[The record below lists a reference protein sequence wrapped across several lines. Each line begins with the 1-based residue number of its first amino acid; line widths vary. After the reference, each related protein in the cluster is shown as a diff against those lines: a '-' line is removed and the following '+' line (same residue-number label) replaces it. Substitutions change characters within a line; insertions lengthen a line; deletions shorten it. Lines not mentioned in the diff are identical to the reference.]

1 MIDDDAPGARPYDT
15 DKQDE
20 ADLGQGGPPVTA
32 MSDLAQ
38 QAIEDRRLADHD
50 ATQLLHTLAALPGN
64 HPSRP
69 AMREQAIEAWLPLAQ
84 HLAHRFSG
92 RGEPVEDLVQT
103 ATVGLIKAV
112 DKFDPARGVEFAAY
126 AVPTIVGEIKRHFRD
141 RTWDVRVPRRLQEL
155 RLVITEAAG
164 TLAQT
169 LGRSPTV
176 ADLAT
181 HLKMTEEEVI
191 EGLEGA
197 RAYHAVSLQTPAPTG
212 DRGTELGDLLGQD
225 DAELE
230 LAELR
235 VALAP
240 ALASLTQREQR
251 ILLMRF
257 YGNMTQ
263 SQIAERIG
271 ISQMHVSRL
280 LARAL
285 TTLRGELGDDE
296 STE

>member
-1 MIDDDAPGARPYDT
+1 M
-15 DKQDE
+15 
-20 ADLGQGGPPVTA
+20 TA
-32 MSDLAQ
+32 NLTAAQ
-38 QAIEDRRLADHD
+38 QQIIEERRVADHD
-50 ATQLLHTLAALPGN
+50 ATELLRTLAALPAT

-69 AMREQAIEAWLPLAQ
+69 SLRAQAIEAWLPLAQ

-92 RGEPVEDLVQT
+92 RGEPVEDLIQT

-112 DKFDPARGVEFAAY
+112 DKYDPTRGVEFAAY

-155 RLVITEAAG
+155 RLVIGEAAG
-164 TLAQT
+164 TLAQQ

-176 ADLAT
+176 ADLAA
-181 HLKMTEEEVI
+181 HLKLTEEEII

-212 DRGTELGDLLGQD
+212 DRGTELGDLLGSD
-225 DAELE
+225 DSELE

-240 ALASLTQREQR
+240 AMATLGEREQR

-285 TTLRGELGDDE
+285 AVLRTELAGTE
-296 STE
+296 SPA

>member
-1 MIDDDAPGARPYDT
+1 MTANMTATITPE
-15 DKQDE
+15 QQQILDE
-20 ADLGQGGPPVTA
+20 
-32 MSDLAQ
+32 
-38 QAIEDRRLADHD
+38 RRAADHD
-50 ATQLLHTLAALPGN
+50 ATQLLRTLSALPAN

-69 AMREQAIEAWLPLAQ
+69 ALRAQAIEAWLPLAQ

-92 RGEPVEDLVQT
+92 RGEPVEDLIQT

-112 DKFDPARGVEFAAY
+112 DKYDPERGVEFAAY

-155 RLVITEAAG
+155 RLVIGEAAG
-164 TLAQT
+164 TLAQQ

-176 ADLAT
+176 ADLAA
-181 HLKMTEEEVI
+181 HLKLSEEEVI

-197 RAYHAVSLQTPAPTG
+197 RAYHAVSLQTPSPSG
-212 DRGTELGDLLGQD
+212 DRGTELGDLLGAED
-225 DAELE
+225 SELE

-240 ALASLTQREQR
+240 ALARLNEREQR

-285 TTLRGELGDDE
+285 TTLRGQLAGADVPA
-296 STE
+296 

>member
-1 MIDDDAPGARPYDT
+1 M
-15 DKQDE
+15 
-20 ADLGQGGPPVTA
+20 TA
-32 MSDLAQ
+32 MTTLAQ
-38 QAIEDRRLADHD
+38 RQAAQRQTLDERRVADHD
-50 ATQLLHTLAALPGN
+50 ATQLLHTLAALPVH
-64 HPSRP
+64 HPSR
-69 AMREQAIEAWLPLAQ
+69 ATMRQQAIEAWLPLAQ

-92 RGEPVEDLVQT
+92 RGEPVEDLIQT

-112 DKFDPARGVEFAAY
+112 DKYDPNRGVEFAAY

-155 RLVITEAAG
+155 RLVISEAAG
-164 TLAQT
+164 TLSQT

-176 ADLAT
+176 ADLAQ

-212 DRGTELGDLLGQD
+212 DRGTELGDLLGSED
-225 DAELE
+225 SELE

-235 VALAP
+235 IALAP
-240 ALASLTQREQR
+240 AMAVLSQREQR

-285 TTLRGELGDDE
+285 TTLRGELGGDDVPPGR
-296 STE
+296 

>member
-1 MIDDDAPGARPYDT
+1 MTASRT
-15 DKQDE
+15 
-20 ADLGQGGPPVTA
+20 VTHEQ
-32 MSDLAQ
+32 LL
-38 QAIEDRRLADHD
+38 EERRVADHD
-50 ATQLLHTLAALPGN
+50 ATELLRTLAALPAS

-69 AMREQAIEAWLPLAQ
+69 SMRKQAIEAWIPLAQ

-92 RGEPVEDLVQT
+92 RGEPVDDLIQT

-112 DKFDPARGVEFAAY
+112 DKFDPGRGVEFAAY

-155 RLVITEAAG
+155 RLVIGDAAG
-164 TLAQT
+164 TLAQQ

-176 ADLAT
+176 ADLAA

-212 DRGTELGDLLGQD
+212 DRGTELGDLLGEED
-225 DAELE
+225 GELE

-240 ALASLTQREQR
+240 AMAALNEREQR
-251 ILLMRF
+251 IVLMRF

-285 TTLRGELGDDE
+285 DTLHGELGGE
-296 STE
+296 AARV

>member
-1 MIDDDAPGARPYDT
+1 MTAKTASVKVAKPSTTLEETP
-15 DKQDE
+15 
-20 ADLGQGGPPVTA
+20 ADQR
-32 MSDLAQ
+32 DLL
-38 QAIEDRRLADHD
+38 EERRLADRD
-50 ATQLLHTLAALPGN
+50 ATDLLRTLAALPVH
-64 HPSRP
+64 HPSR
-69 AMREQAIEAWLPLAQ
+69 ATLRRQAIEAWLPLAQ

-92 RGEPVEDLVQT
+92 RGEPVDDLIQT

-112 DKFDPARGVEFAAY
+112 DKFDPDRGVEFAAY

-141 RTWDVRVPRRLQEL
+141 HTWDVRVPRRLQEL
-155 RLVITEAAG
+155 RLVISEAAG
-164 TLAQT
+164 TLAQK

-176 ADLAT
+176 PDLAA
-181 HLKMTEEEVI
+181 HLKLTEEEII

-212 DRGTELGDLLGQD
+212 DRGTELGDLLGSD
-225 DAELE
+225 DNDME

-240 ALASLTQREQR
+240 ALATLTEREQR
-251 ILLMRF
+251 ILTMRF

-285 TTLRGELGDDE
+285 ATLRGEL
-296 STE
+296 TEDPLGN

>member
-1 MIDDDAPGARPYDT
+1 MTAN
-15 DKQDE
+15 
-20 ADLGQGGPPVTA
+20 VTV
-32 MSDLAQ
+32 AQ
-38 QAIEDRRLADHD
+38 EQILEERRVADHD
-50 ATQLLHTLAALPGN
+50 ATQLLRTLAALPDN

-69 AMREQAIEAWLPLAQ
+69 TMRDQAIEAWLPLAQ

-92 RGEPVEDLVQT
+92 RGEPVEDLIQT

-112 DKFDPARGVEFAAY
+112 DKYDPMRGVEFAAY

-155 RLVITEAAG
+155 RLVIGEAAG
-164 TLAQT
+164 TLAQQ

-176 ADLAT
+176 ADLAA
-181 HLKMTEEEVI
+181 HLKLTEEEVI

-212 DRGTELGDLLGQD
+212 DRGTELGDLLGSED
-225 DAELE
+225 GALE

-240 ALASLTQREQR
+240 ALATLNEREQR

-263 SQIAERIG
+263 SQIAERVG

-285 TTLRGELGDDE
+285 ATLRLELAGTD
-296 STE
+296 SPV